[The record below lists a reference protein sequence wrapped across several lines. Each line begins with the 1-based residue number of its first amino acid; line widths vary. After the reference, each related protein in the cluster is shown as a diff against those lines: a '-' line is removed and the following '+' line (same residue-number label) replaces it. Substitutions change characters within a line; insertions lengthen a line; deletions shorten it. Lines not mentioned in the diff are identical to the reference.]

1 MLKVQS
7 NYTKYLSEVSSLIS
21 RINFETTKIEELKH
35 EITGAELIVPVV
47 GSFSAGKSTLI
58 NSFLGKN
65 ILATKITP
73 ETALATELRYSED
86 EYIEAVKEDGNC
98 DKYTL
103 DENDV
108 IKERASEYMHLRLY
122 LKSEKLKKIE
132 PLILVDMPG
141 FDSPVQLH
149 NQAILNYLNLGVY
162 FVVLTSVEDGGISKS
177 MMRELE
183 NIVEYGK
190 GFSFCLSKT
199 NLRPFEQVQEVAK
212 RMQEQ
217 LEDEFDFDTDIILV
231 DDNGGE
237 NLNKILESIDP
248 EELFCKLFSSR
259 LKTLFFQTESSLNV
273 HISTLKHSKEDA
285 QEAMNELQESI
296 DKIKKKKQSMLD
308 ELESRYSSQGV
319 ESIID
324 AVSTELR
331 NHKESLIDLALSNKD
346 AFSNELNDIVKNRLI
361 YEIKNKMNSISTNI
375 IDDFSLELKSI
386 SSNLEGF
393 SLNTQWVEKMTEE
406 VTSLVQSV
414 QEGLGK
420 LSEWS
425 SGKKGQAY
433 KAIATILGLTTA
445 ILTPVLEI
453 VLIFLPEIFGVFQKQ
468 KARND
473 ISNKFDAE
481 IIPSLSTNIRT
492 VLPNILNEQLN
503 KLIETVSAKFEEQ
516 LKSKEEE
523 IALAIGEKEKNINE
537 VEEHIKTLEEVKH
550 SLQKLTTQTLYNKGE
565 I

>member
-1 MLKVQS
+1 MLQIQS
-7 NYTKYLSEVSSLIS
+7 DYTKYLCEVSSLIAK
-21 RINFETTKIEELKH
+21 IKFKTTKIKELKN
-35 EITGAELIVPVV
+35 EIERAELLVPVV

-73 ETALATELRYSED
+73 ETALATELRYSKE
-86 EYIEAVKEDGNC
+86 EYIEAVREDGSY
-98 DKYTL
+98 DRYTL
-103 DENDV
+103 DDNDV
-108 IKERASEYMHLRLY
+108 IKDRASEYMHLRLY
-122 LKSEKLKKIE
+122 FKSEKLKKIE

-162 FVVLTSVEDGGISKS
+162 FVVLTSIEDGGISKS

-183 NIVEYGK
+183 NIIEYGK

-199 NLRPFEQVQEVAK
+199 NLRPLEQVQEVAK

-217 LEDEFDFDTDIILV
+217 LEDEFDFNADIILV

-237 NLNKILESIDP
+237 NLKKILQSIDP
-248 EELFCKLFSSR
+248 EELFNKLFSSR
-259 LKTLFFQTESSLNV
+259 LKTLFFQIESSINV
-273 HISTLKHSKEDA
+273 HISTLKHSKEEA
-285 QEAMNELQESI
+285 QEAMNELQDSI

-308 ELESRYSSQGV
+308 ELESKYSSQGV
-319 ESIID
+319 ESIIS
-324 AVSTELR
+324 AVSSELR

-346 AFSNELNDIVKNRLI
+346 TFSNEVNEIVKNRLI
-361 YEIKNKMNSISTNI
+361 YEIKNKLNSISANI

-386 SSNLEGF
+386 SSNLEEF
-393 SLNTQWVEKMTEE
+393 SLDTQWVEKMTEE
-406 VTSLVQSV
+406 VTSLVKSV

-420 LSEWS
+420 LSEWT
-425 SGKKGQAY
+425 SGKKGQIY
-433 KAIATILGLTTA
+433 KTITTILGLTTA
-445 ILTPVLEI
+445 ILTPVLEV
-453 VLIFLPEIFGVFQKQ
+453 VLVFLPEIFGAFQKQ

-473 ISNKFDAE
+473 ISNKFETE
-481 IIPSLSTNIRT
+481 IIPSLSANIRT

-523 IALAIGEKEKNINE
+523 IASAMEEKEKNINE
-537 VEEHIKTLEEVKH
+537 VEEQIKTFEEVKH
-550 SLQKLTTQTLYNKGE
+550 SLQKLTTQTLYNRGE